1 MQALQLLEHALD
13 LFYWHMYAQCL
24 TPTLQ
29 QRLGRVVR
37 EELLQ
42 EVSVQEPDCT
52 LVGIAPPT
60 PPYRRPP
67 PTRRR
72 QRN

>member
-13 LFYWHMYAQCL
+13 LFYRHMYAQCL

-42 EVSVQEPDCT
+42 EVT
-52 LVGIAPPT
+52 I
-60 PPYRRPP
+60 
-67 PTRRR
+67 
-72 QRN
+72 